1 MVHGKTGSKKVRGRE
16 GKVGYVPLLKK
27 FHPHTLRHACATL
40 LRRKGVPLRIVQ
52 KILGH
57 SSIKTTEIY
66 DTVALYD
73 VLHAFR
79 EREII

>member
-1 MVHGKTGSKKVRGRE
+1 LVKK
-16 GKVGYVPLLKK
+16 YAKK
-27 FHPHTLRHACATL
+27 AGIPNPERVHPHMLRHTCATL

-73 VLHAFR
+73 VLHTFR